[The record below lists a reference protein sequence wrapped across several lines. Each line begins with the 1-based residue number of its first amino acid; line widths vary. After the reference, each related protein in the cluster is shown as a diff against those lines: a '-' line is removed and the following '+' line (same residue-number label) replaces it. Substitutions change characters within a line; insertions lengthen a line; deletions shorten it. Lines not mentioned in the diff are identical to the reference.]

1 VRCPYCGED
10 ETKVT
15 DSRDSDEGRAVR
27 RRRECEKCGRRFTTY
42 ERSEDTL
49 PLVVKS
55 DGRRQAWDREK
66 VLRGARR
73 ACEKRPVGQAA
84 LERLVDVVEQ
94 KISERGEREVPS
106 TVIGELVMKE
116 LKDLDRV
123 AYVRYASV
131 YRDFQDPGDFKK
143 AVEALEVSGPV
154 AVGVED
160 EGTDPGE

>member
-1 VRCPYCGED
+1 VRCPFCGQD

-15 DSRDSDEGRAVR
+15 DSRDSDEGKAVR

-42 ERSEDTL
+42 ERAEDTL

-66 VLRGARR
+66 VLRGVGR
-73 ACEKRPVGQAA
+73 ACEKRPVALAA
-84 LERLVDVVEQ
+84 RARLVDEVEQ

-106 TVIGELVMKE
+106 TVVGELVMRA
-116 LKDLDRV
+116 LKDLDHI

-131 YRDFQDPGDFKK
+131 YRDFQDPDDFKR
-143 AVEALEVSGPV
+143 AVESLEPAAPEPPPAG
-154 AVGVED
+154 EKD
-160 EGTDPGE
+160 E